1 MISMERFKAFERF
14 ENGDG
19 ITTPI
24 IEINNE
30 TNDLYVKCGECSFRI
45 GDIYDSLEDL
55 EDRAFEAYLVI
66 TDNSPYPH

>member
-1 MISMERFKAFERF
+1 MLMVEKYKAFERF

-30 TNDLYVKCGECSFRI
+30 TDCLYVKCSESSFKI

-55 EDRAFEAYLVI
+55 EDRAFEAYLVV
-66 TDNSPYPH
+66 TGNSPYPC